1 MRNPG
6 SRMNSIPAYSVSNVS
21 LTRAAALLCALALA
35 FSGAFCAVCATA
47 FAEAGSNELVDSCP
61 EDGATGVPTSGRLWV
76 RYANNIAS
84 VESNLE
90 LAALLDED
98 GEEVPEGV
106 CQVSLPDYEIEFGY
120 RQYFFF
126 DVEGLEPGATYAI
139 VIEEGVTARN
149 GYASE
154 EAVEI
159 EFATAAEGEDAVE
172 LEEPEEQARGAGGGQ
187 GDGSGSSAV
196 SDIELVSWS
205 VAGSS
210 GDDARPTC
218 MDGTMAHYAMLAFS
232 ENLSWYS
239 MEEGADLSFLDD
251 NAALVT
257 LEKAD
262 GTPVEGVDVYSYYEE
277 ASLEEGI
284 IYLDL
289 EGWLDPLSDYQIVV
303 EPGLTTFD
311 GSSVSTERYVVEFR
325 TDGQLSWGPTVFQ
338 VAAVVA
344 AAICVAA
351 GFAAQL
357 VRRRRQ
363 RGGTR

>member
-1 MRNPG
+1 
-6 SRMNSIPAYSVSNVS
+6 MNSIPAYSTPS
-21 LTRAAALLCALALA
+21 LLLARAAALLCALALA

-47 FAEAGSNELVDSCP
+47 FADAGSNELVDSCP

-90 LAALLDED
+90 LAALLDEG
-98 GEEVPEGV
+98 GEEVPEDV
-106 CQVSLPDYEIEFGY
+106 CQVSLPDYEVEFGY

-126 DVEGLEPGATYAI
+126 DVDGLEPGATYTI

-159 EFATAAEGEDAVE
+159 EFVTAAEGEEPAE

-218 MDGTMAHYAMLAFS
+218 MDGTMAHYAMLVFS

-262 GTPVEGVDVYSYYEE
+262 GTPVEGVDAYSYYEE
-277 ASLEEGI
+277 ASLEEGV

-303 EPGLTTFD
+303 EPGLTTYD
-311 GSSVSTERYVVEFR
+311 GSAVSTERYVVEFR

-344 AAICVAA
+344 VVACVAA
-351 GFAAQL
+351 GIVAQL

-363 RGGTR
+363 RGGAR